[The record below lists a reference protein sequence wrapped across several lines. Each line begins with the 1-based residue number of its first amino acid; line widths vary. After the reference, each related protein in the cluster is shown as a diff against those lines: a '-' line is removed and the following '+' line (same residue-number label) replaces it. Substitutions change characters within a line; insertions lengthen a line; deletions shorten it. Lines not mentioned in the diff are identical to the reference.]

1 MYDDFNYIVTPS
13 GCIVTKY
20 TGKEK
25 IVTVPKE
32 INGHQVNEIG
42 MYTFAENKSIE
53 KVVIPEGVKQIGIYA
68 FAGCS
73 RLETLILP
81 KSLRKICYR
90 AFLNCPSFKEIRFK
104 GTKKQW
110 GEVDKHTSLSGA
122 KIIFNEPNKLSEFLN
137 DCKDADEIRK
147 E

>member
-25 IVTVPKE
+25 IVIIPKR

-42 MYTFAENKSIE
+42 MYTFNENKSIE
-53 KVVIPEGVKQIGIYA
+53 RVVIPEGVKQIGIYA

-73 RLETLILP
+73 RLETLIIP
-81 KSLRKICYR
+81 KSLRKICHR
-90 AFLNCPSFKEIRFK
+90 AFLNCSSFEEIRFK
-104 GTKKQW
+104 GTEQQW
-110 GEVDKHTSLSGA
+110 RKVDKQASLSGA
-122 KIIFNEPNKLSEFLN
+122 KIIFNEPSKLSEFLN
-137 DCKDADEIRK
+137 DCKNTDEIRK